1 MAKKY
6 DTNPLDPDVLRRA
19 EESRRNLRVV
29 ETSLDAPTQFFE
41 AQTRNFAAPAPTAE
55 FSTENSNNA
64 DSQTQKFSEPYQSV
78 FNKEQSPIGNSVSA
92 AAQQII
98 LPPTSRKVIGLGIP
112 EKFAM
117 LLPYLP
123 LTLGA
128 VAAIFILLFA
138 SRTET
143 RVRFHAAQGLALHL
157 VSWVIGAI
165 LLVFK
170 GILPFARPA
179 SNVFTIVVT
188 IFFIISLFRVWN
200 GKANHFEMLDDVTD
214 FLNEKI
220 QRQTK
225 G

>member
-1 MAKKY
+1 MVKKY

-19 EESRRNLRVV
+19 EESRRNLRIV
-29 ETSLDAPTQFFE
+29 ETKENFETPTQFFE
-41 AQTRNFAAPAPTAE
+41 TQTRSFKAGAPTTE
-55 FSTENSNNA
+55 FSRENSNTANA
-64 DSQTQKFSEPYQSV
+64 QTQEFSEPYQSV
-78 FNKEQSPIGNSVSA
+78 FNKEQPQVEDSVSA

-98 LPPTSRKVIGLGIP
+98 LPPTSRKVIGLGLP

-123 LTLGA
+123 LTIGA
-128 VAAIFILLFA
+128 VAAILILYFA

-157 VSWVIGAI
+157 VSWVISAI
-165 LLVFK
+165 LLVFN
-170 GILPFARPA
+170 GVVPFARTM

-188 IFFIISLFRVWN
+188 IFFIISLFRVWK
-200 GKANHFEMLDDVTD
+200 GKPNHLEMLDDVTD

-220 QRQTK
+220 HR
-225 G
+225 